1 MKKTIVSLVC
11 FFAGYMAFAQRMTPE
26 EYIATYKDAAIAQM
40 KRLGVP
46 ASIILAQ
53 GLLET
58 ESGNSDLVKRSN
70 NHFGIKCKSTWTGES
85 VRHTDDAPDE
95 CFRKYASAM
104 ESYRDHSDYLY
115 NTPRYASLFKLDP
128 TDYKGWA
135 YGLKKAGY
143 ATNPRYP
150 QILIS
155 NIEKY
160 NLQQYNEPASE
171 MERDNRLLKME
182 DFAGIE
188 KSKPEERKENHTGVA
203 ATEEKKD
210 AGLFKKLF
218 GAKKDKS
225 NQYFN
230 KLRAVMAFKGT
241 SLLAIATENDVPL
254 AKLLEYN
261 DLATD
266 GLLQEDQWI
275 YLEKKHKEGNR
286 DTYTALQNETLYDAS
301 QLNAVQLAMLA
312 QYNGMSLDSR
322 LKTGDVIRLRPGAV
336 VPPSAPRAA
345 AKMHEVQAKE
355 GLYAISK
362 KYNVTVDELKEWNHL
377 ESDSL
382 KPGQQLIIA
391 K

>member
-1 MKKTIVSLVC
+1 MKKIIVSLAVL
-11 FFAGYMAFAQRMTPE
+11 FVAGITSAQRMTPD

-40 KRLGVP
+40 RRLGVP

-85 VRHTDDAPDE
+85 VRHTDDAPNE

-104 ESYRDHSDYLY
+104 DSYTDHSDYLY
-115 NTPRYASLFKLDP
+115 NSPRYAFLFKLDQ

-160 NLQQYNEPASE
+160 NLQQYNEPSDGSRIIPEDMASMKE
-171 MERDNRLLKME
+171 SK
-182 DFAGIE
+182 AIE
-188 KSKPEERKENHTGVA
+188 NKEVA
-203 ATEEKKD
+203 VAEKKD
-210 AGLFKKLF
+210 ANLFQKLF
-218 GAKKDKS
+218 SGKKNKS

-230 KLRAVMAFKGT
+230 KLKAVMAFKGT
-241 SLLAIATENDVPL
+241 SLLAIATENDIAL

-261 DLATD
+261 DLTTD
-266 GLLQEDQWI
+266 GLLAEDQWI

-286 DTYTALQNETLYDAS
+286 DTYTALQNERLYDVS
-301 QLNAVQLAMLA
+301 QVNGVQLAMLA
-312 QYNGMSLDSR
+312 QYNSLDAGS
-322 LKTGDVIRLRPGAV
+322 LIKTGDVIKLKPGVIVA
-336 VPPSAPRAA
+336 PSA
-345 AKMHEVQAKE
+345 AKAVAKTHEVQPKE
-355 GLYAISK
+355 GLYGIAK
-362 KYNVTVDELKEWNHL
+362 KYNVTVDELKAWNSL
-377 ESDSL
+377 TGNEL